1 MTSSVQQGDFEA
13 CNGCIFLYNDR
24 EWVLALSSLKWAP
37 QMWSIQLVFSSLL
50 CLIFSVNCS
59 SSINCYFEA
68 FATGQALLDCWNE
81 LEPFLFQT
89 QYSFKKVF
97 GIKTS
102 QRELFEDVAKPLVE
116 DLIHCKNGKCAL
128 LYLIIILLL
137 LLFENT
143 QTDSGFLLFKLGL
156 LFTYGVTG
164 SGKTH
169 TMTGSPGQGGL
180 LPRSLDMIFNSI
192 GPYQAKRYVSK
203 FLN

>member
-1 MTSSVQQGDFEA
+1 M
-13 CNGCIFLYNDR
+13 
-24 EWVLALSSLKWAP
+24 
-37 QMWSIQLVFSSLL
+37 
-50 CLIFSVNCS
+50 
-59 SSINCYFEA
+59 
-68 FATGQALLDCWNE
+68 
-81 LEPFLFQT
+81 
-89 QYSFKKVF
+89 F

-116 DLIHCKNGKCAL
+116 DLIHCKNGKYAL
-128 LYLIIILLL
+128 LYT
-137 LLFENT
+137 FYYYCCCFKNT

-203 FLN
+203 FIYLLYFYSCISTFSILELSWSFPHQVFKPDDKNGMEVQNQVDALLDRQKRDSQTTVPKTPTTRLFTFEIKVTRVPNLI